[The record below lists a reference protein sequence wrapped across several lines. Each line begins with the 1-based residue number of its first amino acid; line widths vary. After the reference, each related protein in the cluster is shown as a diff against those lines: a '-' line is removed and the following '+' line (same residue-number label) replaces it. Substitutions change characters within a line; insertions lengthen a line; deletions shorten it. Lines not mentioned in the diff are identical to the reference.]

1 MSRDYGVAVCIYCYE
16 YVPGCNMPVLA
27 FTFKLGKIF
36 EDETSTKTYNILRFR
51 QVEISPDT
59 FSS

>member
-1 MSRDYGVAVCIYCYE
+1 MRRDYGVAVCIDCYA
-16 YVPGCNMPVLA
+16 YMSGGHILVFA
-27 FTFKLGKIF
+27 FTFKLGKFF
-36 EDETSTKTYNILRFR
+36 EDETSTKTYNILTFR

>member
-1 MSRDYGVAVCIYCYE
+1 MRSYYGVAACIDCYA
-16 YVPGCNMPVLA
+16 YMSGGHIPVFA

>member
-1 MSRDYGVAVCIYCYE
+1 MRSYYGVAACID
-16 YVPGCNMPVLA
+16 CNHYLTCCNIPVFT

>member
-1 MSRDYGVAVCIYCYE
+1 MRRDYGVAVCIDRYAYMS
-16 YVPGCNMPVLA
+16 GGHIPV
-27 FTFKLGKIF
+27 FTFSLKCCKIF

>member
-1 MSRDYGVAVCIYCYE
+1 MRRDYGVAACVD
-16 YVPGCNMPVLA
+16 CNHYMTCCNIPV
-27 FTFKLGKIF
+27 FTFSLKCGKIF

>member
-1 MSRDYGVAVCIYCYE
+1 MSRDYGVAACIDCYA
-16 YVPGCNMPVLA
+16 YMPCCNIPV
-27 FTFKLGKIF
+27 FTFSLKCGKIF
-36 EDETSTKTYNILRFR
+36 EDETSTETYNILRFR